1 MSSARS
7 LGWLGIVRLGL
18 VQSALGAIVVLVTS
32 TLNRVMVVEYQLPA
46 MLPGALV
53 ALHYAVQMT
62 RPRFGFGSDC
72 GGRRT
77 PWILGGIAV
86 LGVGGVLCAMA
97 TVSMASHTLWG
108 FAFAILA
115 YAVVGF
121 GVGAAGT
128 SLLVLLAVEVGER
141 RRAAAATIMWVLM
154 IAGFAITSTL
164 AGHFLDPYSPHR
176 LVMVMATAALAAFA
190 VAVAA
195 VWGIERREHGQTA
208 KRHAAV
214 PAQAAPAACGPAER
228 GPAVSG
234 PAERDFRA
242 ALRRVWAEPEA
253 RRFTVFVF
261 VSMLAYSA
269 QELLMEPFAGLVFG
283 YSLGASAALSGQQH
297 AGVFVGMIAVGLACS
312 GGRRLGGS
320 RLGGSRLGGPRLGG
334 PRFGSLRSWTI
345 GGCVASALALL
356 SLVAAN
362 LVGPAWPLQ
371 ASVFAL
377 GLANG
382 VFAVSAI
389 GSMMALA
396 HRGETPGAGASG
408 AGASGAAASAAGVR
422 MGLWGAAQAVAFALG
437 GLFSTTLVDFARYF
451 WGSPA
456 AAFGIVFCAEAALF
470 IIAARFAAR
479 MGSTGGER
487 IGTSR
492 AGALGV

>member
-1 MSSARS
+1 MSSPRH

-32 TLNRVMVVEYQLPA
+32 SLNRVMVVEYQLPA

-53 ALHYAVQMT
+53 ALHYAVQMA
-62 RPRFGFGSDC
+62 RPRFGFGSDR

-77 PWILGGIAV
+77 RWILGGIAL
-86 LGVGGVLCAMA
+86 LGLGGVLCAMA
-97 TVSMASHTLWG
+97 TVSIAAHVFWG
-108 FAFAILA
+108 FLFAILA
-115 YAVVGF
+115 YTLVGL

-128 SLLVLLAVEVGER
+128 SLLTLLASQVDER

-154 IAGFAITSTL
+154 IAGFAVTSTL
-164 AGHFLDPYSPHR
+164 AGHFLDPYSPQR
-176 LVMVMATAALAAFA
+176 LILVMSTAALAAFA
-190 VAVAA
+190 VSVVA
-195 VWGIERREHGQTA
+195 VWGVEQQRQAGSHRAESRSERQTS
-208 KRHAAV
+208 
-214 PAQAAPAACGPAER
+214 PADL
-228 GPAVSG
+228 
-234 PAERDFRA
+234 DFRA

-253 RRFTVFVF
+253 RSFTVFVF

-297 AGVFVGMIAVGLACS
+297 AGVFLGMIVVGLACS
-312 GGRRLGGS
+312 GGRR
-320 RLGGSRLGGPRLGG
+320 
-334 PRFGSLRSWTI
+334 FGSLRAWTI
-345 GGCVASALALL
+345 GGCLASAIALL
-356 SLVAAN
+356 SLAGAN

-377 GLANG
+377 GLSNG

-396 HRGETPGAGASG
+396 HKGEAAG
-408 AGASGAAASAAGVR
+408 AGVR
-422 MGLWGAAQAVAFALG
+422 MGLWGAAQAVAFAVG
-437 GLFSTTLVDFARYF
+437 GLFSTTLVDSARHF
-451 WGSPA
+451 LGSPA

-470 IIAARFAAR
+470 IIAARFAVR
-479 MGSTGGER
+479 MASTDGE
-487 IGTSR
+487 SMADAR

>member
-1 MSSARS
+1 LSSSRH

-32 TLNRVMVVEYQLPA
+32 SLNRVMVVEYRLPA

-53 ALHYAVQMT
+53 ALHYAVQMA
-62 RPRFGFGSDC
+62 RPRFGFDSDR

-77 PWILGGIAV
+77 PWILGGIAL

-97 TVSMASHTLWG
+97 TVSIASHPFWG
-108 FAFAILA
+108 IAFAMLA
-115 YAVVGF
+115 YSLVGL

-128 SLLVLLAVEVGER
+128 SLLVLLASQVDER

-154 IAGFAITSTL
+154 IAGFAVTSTL
-164 AGHFLDPYSPHR
+164 VGHFLDPYSPHR
-176 LVMVMATAALAAFA
+176 LIVVMSTAALAAFA
-190 VAVAA
+190 VTVVA
-195 VWGIERREHGQTA
+195 VWGVEQHRSPSL
-208 KRHAAV
+208 AAPRQAEAQ
-214 PAQAAPAACGPAER
+214 PARQAA
-228 GPAVSG
+228 

-242 ALRRVWAEPEA
+242 ALRRVWMEPQA
-253 RRFTVFVF
+253 RSFTVFVF

-297 AGVFVGMIAVGLACS
+297 AGVFLGMIAVGLACS
-312 GGRRLGGS
+312 GAR
-320 RLGGSRLGGPRLGG
+320 
-334 PRFGSLRSWTI
+334 RFGSLRSWTI
-345 GGCVASALALL
+345 GGCIASALALL

-371 ASVFAL
+371 GSVFAL

-396 HRGETPGAGASG
+396 HQGETSG
-408 AGASGAAASAAGVR
+408 AGVR

-437 GLFSTTLVDFARYF
+437 GLFSTTLVDSARYF
-451 WGSPA
+451 LGSPA
-456 AAFGIVFCAEAALF
+456 AAFGIVFCVEAALF
-470 IIAARFAAR
+470 IVAARFAAR
-479 MGSTGGER
+479 IGSTGGER
-487 IGTSR
+487 IADAR